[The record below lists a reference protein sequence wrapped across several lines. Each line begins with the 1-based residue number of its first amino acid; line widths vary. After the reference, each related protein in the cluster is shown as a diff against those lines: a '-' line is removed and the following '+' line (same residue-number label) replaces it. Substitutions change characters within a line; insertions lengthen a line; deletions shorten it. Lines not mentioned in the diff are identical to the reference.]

1 MSELWE
7 YGKMVKLQDNAAMVG
22 EFSLPIQFPI
32 QYFPCIE
39 FQFEPKTI
47 LLFFILYAYCTLIKI
62 H

>member
-1 MSELWE
+1 
-7 YGKMVKLQDNAAMVG
+7 MVKLQDNAAMVG